1 MRSLSNQQ
9 KQLLF
14 DYCIGLTSP
23 EETAEVELL
32 ISSNKEA
39 AELYAKLKSS
49 FLPLESLEP
58 QSCPDDLVERTV
70 RRLSNLANSSQ
81 QHLVQLIAAE
91 KTQKVAFKSWFW
103 GKRLAIAAVFLIVG
117 AIFVSV
123 SSSVI
128 PSYARQKSLQQQC
141 KMQLQQIWHALN
153 NYSSDYDGKLPTLAS
168 AAGSPWW
175 KVGYQGKENHS
186 NTRPIWLLVKNNYIK
201 PANFVCPGSRHD
213 ETAQLNALQIQ
224 NLSDFPGRKYMT
236 YSFKISCNNSA
247 GGKLVCRKVL
257 MSDLSPLFEELPS
270 DYSESFRPLHL
281 TKDML
286 TLNSINHRRRGQ
298 NVLFGDGRVE
308 FIKTRF
314 TNLLEDDIF
323 TLRDTDIYHGCEL
336 PSCENDFF
344 LAP

>member
-14 DYCIGLTSP
+14 DYCIGLASP

-39 AELYAKLKSS
+39 AELYAKLKST

-58 QSCPDDLVERTV
+58 ESCPDDLVERTV
-70 RRLSNLANSSQ
+70 GRLSNLANSSQ
-81 QHLVQLIAAE
+81 QRLEQLIAAE
-91 KTQKVAFKSWFW
+91 KTRKVAFKSWFW
-103 GKRLAIAAVFLIVG
+103 GKRMAIAAVFLIVG
-117 AIFVSV
+117 AVFVSAY
-123 SSSVI
+123 SSVI
-128 PSYARQKSLQQQC
+128 TSYARQKSWQQQC
-141 KMQLQQIWHALN
+141 QMQLQQIWHALN

-168 AAGSPWW
+168 AAGEPWW

-186 NTRPIWLLVKNNYIK
+186 NTRPIWLLVKLGYDK
-201 PANFVCPGSRHD
+201 PADFVCPA
-213 ETAQLNALQIQ
+213 TPKAKTLQFDTLQ
-224 NLSDFPGRKYMT
+224 VQSYNDFPSREYMT
-236 YSFKISCNNSA
+236 YSFKISCSNSA
-247 GGKLVCRKVL
+247 SGKLVCRKVL
-257 MSDLSPLFEELPS
+257 MADLSPLFEELPR
-270 DYSESFRPLHL
+270 DFSESFRLRL
-281 TKDML
+281 NKDLL
-286 TLNSINHRRRGQ
+286 TLNSKNHRRRGQ
-298 NVLFGDGRVE
+298 NVMFGDGRVE

-336 PSCENDFF
+336 PSCESDFF